1 MRKQIQTFHAMNPQE
16 LDKQHN
22 EWFDQWSKENRA
34 IDCEFHH
41 YFFVSGTDATTKF
54 SVMVVITWP

>member
-1 MRKQIQTFHAMNPQE
+1 MNPQE